1 VKHFVYF
8 DDRRLLPPVH
18 THNVDPVRI
27 ISNKLCKCFHVV
39 VIPSLESRHHSPD
52 FLLVRGSAFTVSS
65 VLLRPGKY
73 PPREIYK
80 TEDLPKLVGKQLKG
94 PSYLVGDFPY
104 VGKVDGLVLLVVSV
118 GLLVSGVQAQ
128 PTTIIPANEGS
139 SARWRIQL
147 GRAISIFCVRFGR
160 YRK

>member
-1 VKHFVYF
+1 MLSCRG
-8 DDRRLLPPVH
+8 DSTPRR
-18 THNVDPVRI
+18 
-27 ISNKLCKCFHVV
+27 
-39 VIPSLESRHHSPD
+39 IPSPQPGFPLGPRFSFHGFFSAVAAREISSRGD
-52 FLLVRGSAFTVSS
+52 LQNRGSA
-65 VLLRPGKY
+65 
-73 PPREIYK
+73 E
-80 TEDLPKLVGKQLKG
+80 VGRQQLKG
-94 PSYLVGDFPY
+94 PSYLVGDFLY